1 MNIITDPIN
10 PINWKVKSSTGLL
23 ISMIASLKA
32 KSRTNCQN
40 RRLRQIGW
48 KLWKMKGVGE

>member
-10 PINWKVKSSTGLL
+10 PINWKVKPSTGLL

-48 KLWKMKGVGE
+48 KLWKMKGVRE